1 MINKIRGTQ
10 DFLDTTSFKY
20 LIKTIEEH
28 LKLYNYRFI
37 MTPILESI
45 DLFQRSLGTS
55 TDVVSKEMYL
65 AYNPQATEKAC
76 LRPEGTAGIARAFI
90 ENGIQV
96 LPWKVYTFG
105 PMFRYERPQKGRFRQ
120 FHQVS
125 IETIGAASFNYD
137 VEIINMLY
145 DLFIRKLN
153 LNNSVLLLNYL
164 GSKDDRLLH
173 REALV
178 EYLLKNQSLI
188 CNTCLDRTQK
198 NPLRVFDCKNEAC
211 QQIYKD
217 APLITNYLSELSK
230 YEWREVQNNLNLLSV
245 NFIHEPRLVRGLDYY
260 NKTVFEFVS
269 TDLGAQA
276 TYCGGGRYDGLISE
290 LKPNDFQPALGAGI
304 GIERLLMLI
313 EPPVIKNDLII
324 VLPLSQAQHA
334 LALMFTDELR
344 AKNLNCEIF
353 FDGSS
358 IKSMMRKADKSGAVF
373 AIIFGDD
380 EQATQTVTIKNL
392 VNSESIKLLQNN
404 GIDFLIN
411 NLK

>member
-10 DFLDTTSFKY
+10 DFLDTTSFKH
-20 LIKTIEEH
+20 LIKTIEDH
-28 LKLYNYRFI
+28 LKLYNYHFI

-125 IETIGAASFNYD
+125 IEAIGAASFNYD
-137 VEIINMLY
+137 VELINMLY

-230 YEWREVQNNLNLLSV
+230 YEWQEVQNNLNLLSV

-392 VNSESIKLLQNN
+392 VNSESIKLLQND
-404 GIDFLIN
+404 GINFLIN
-411 NLK
+411 NL